1 MAQDST
7 GERYLRKVAAV
18 KRSIHAVDVERLKDA
33 LDLEGDRRGDL
44 LKQCARFT
52 AIYADGR
59 KPSARDESKL
69 RRAVDSWLKTT
80 RMVANVIGEQIA
92 ELGENDGA

>member
-1 MAQDST
+1 M
-7 GERYLRKVAAV
+7 RKVAAV
-18 KRSIHAVDVERLKDA
+18 KRPIHAVDVERLKDA
-33 LDLEGDRRGDL
+33 LHLEGETRGDL
-44 LKQCARFT
+44 LKQCAKLT

-59 KPSARDESKL
+59 KPSARDESEL
-69 RRAVDSWLKTT
+69 RRAVDSWFKTT